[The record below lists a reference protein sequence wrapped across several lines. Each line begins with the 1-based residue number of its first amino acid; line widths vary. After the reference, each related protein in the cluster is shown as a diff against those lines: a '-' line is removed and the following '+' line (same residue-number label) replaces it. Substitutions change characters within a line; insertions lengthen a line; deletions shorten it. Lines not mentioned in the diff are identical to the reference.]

1 MKRRNF
7 ISNVTLSL
15 TGIVAM
21 QNSFG
26 SAPITNLENKLQET
40 QLENEFELDEISI
53 KELQEKMINGMLSS
67 EQITQLYLNRI
78 DAIDKNGI
86 EINAVIEINR
96 DAINIAKAMDTER
109 KNGNY
114 RGVLHGIPV
123 LIKDNIDTGDKMM
136 TTAGSIALSGNI
148 ASQDAFI
155 IKKLR
160 DAGAVILGK
169 TNLSEWANFRST
181 RSCSGWS
188 SRGGQTKNPNILD
201 RNTCGSSAGSGAAV
215 SANLCAVAIGTET
228 NGSISC
234 PSSMNGVVGI
244 KPTVGLLSR
253 SGIIPISSTQDTAGP
268 MTRTVTDAAILLG
281 ALCGIDNKDAITR
294 SSLGKSFSDYTKF
307 LIKDGLKGK
316 RIGIDKTYL
325 KKHESVDVVINEA
338 IEMMKIAGAIIVE
351 IESIYPD
358 PKVDAAAMDVL
369 CFEFKEGLNKY
380 LSQSN
385 SKLKTLKEIIEFNK
399 ENETKAMP
407 FFKQEILEMAQAK
420 DELNSKQYTDALKR
434 TFKGSQNA
442 IDVALKKYN
451 LDAICGPVAGPA
463 YCIDKILGDYGVFYG
478 GYSFAAM
485 AGYPHITVPAGMI
498 FDLPI
503 GINFFGTAYS
513 EPTLI
518 SIGYAYEQVSLK
530 RKKPRFLKTQV

>member
-1 MKRRNF
+1 
-7 ISNVTLSL
+7 
-15 TGIVAM
+15 M

-53 KELQEKMINGMLSS
+53 QELQEKMINGKFSS

-86 EINAVIEINR
+86 AINAVIEINP
-96 DAINIAKAMDTER
+96 DAINIAKTMDTER

-244 KPTVGLLSR
+244 KPTVGLWSR

-281 ALCGIDNKDAITR
+281 ALCGTDSNDSITKE
-294 SSLGKSFSDYTKF
+294 SFGKNFSDYTKF
-307 LIKDGLKGK
+307 LNKDGLKGK
-316 RIGIDKTYL
+316 RIGIDKSYL
-325 KKHESVDVVINEA
+325 KKHESVDIVINEA
-338 IEMMKIAGAIIVE
+338 LEQMKIAGAIIIE
-351 IESIYPD
+351 IEPVYAD
-358 PKVDAAAMDVL
+358 EKVDAAAMDVL
-369 CFEFKEGLNKY
+369 CFEFKDGLNKY
-380 LSQSN
+380 LSKSN
-385 SKLKTLKEIIEFNK
+385 SKLKTLKEIIAFNK
-399 ENETKAMP
+399 ENENIAMP

-420 DELNSKQYTDALKR
+420 EDLNSKKYKEALKK
-434 TFKGSQNA
+434 TFTGSCNA
-442 IDVALKKYN
+442 IDAALKKYN

-485 AGYPHITVPAGMI
+485 AGYPHITIPAGMI

-518 SIGYAYEQVSLK
+518 SIGYAYEQVSMK
-530 RKKPRFLKTQV
+530 RRKPLFFKTLF

>member
-1 MKRRNF
+1 MKRRSF

-15 TGIVAM
+15 TGIVAL
-21 QNSFG
+21 QSSFG
-26 SAPITNLENKLQET
+26 TTPIANIENKLQKT
-40 QLENEFELDEISI
+40 QIEDEFELDEISI
-53 KELQEKMINGMLSS
+53 QVLQEKMVDGELSS

-78 DAIDKNGI
+78 DLIDKNGI
-86 EINAVIEINR
+86 KINSVIEINP
-96 DAINIAKAMDTER
+96 DAINIAKVLDAER
-109 KNGNY
+109 KNGNV
-114 RGVLHGIPV
+114 RGVLHGIPI

-136 TTAGSIALSGNI
+136 TTAGSIALNGNI

-244 KPTVGLLSR
+244 KPTVGLWSR

-281 ALCGIDNKDAITR
+281 ALCGIDDKDTITR
-294 SSLGKSFSDYTKF
+294 NSLGKSFSDYTKF
-307 LIKDGLKGK
+307 LDKDGLKGK
-316 RIGIDKTYL
+316 RIGIDKSFL
-325 KKHESVDVVINEA
+325 KKHESVDAIINDALEQ
-338 IEMMKIAGAIIVE
+338 MKTAGAIIIE
-351 IESIYPD
+351 IEPIYPD
-358 PKVDAAAMDVL
+358 EKVDAAAMNVL
-369 CFEFKEGLNKY
+369 CFEFKEGLNNY

-385 SKLKTLKEIIEFNK
+385 SKLKSLKDIIEFNK
-399 ENETKAMP
+399 ENENKAMP

-420 DELNSKQYTDALKR
+420 EDLNSKQYKDAFKR
-434 TFKGSQNA
+434 TFTGSRNA
-442 IDVALKKYN
+442 IDAALKKNN
-451 LDAICGPVAGPA
+451 LDAICGPVVGPA

-485 AGYPHITVPAGMI
+485 AGYPHITIPAGMV

-530 RKKPRFLKTQV
+530 RKKPSFIKTLV